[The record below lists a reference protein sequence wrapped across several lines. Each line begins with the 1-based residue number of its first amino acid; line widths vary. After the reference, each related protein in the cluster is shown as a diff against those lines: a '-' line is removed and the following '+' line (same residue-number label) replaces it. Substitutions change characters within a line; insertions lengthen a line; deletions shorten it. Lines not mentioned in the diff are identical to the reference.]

1 MKETYHEGPSSTPG
15 LLHLL
20 LDTALPLERE
30 TAFFLL
36 ASVMDFLMTWF
47 LLNYQTATGH
57 IEFVESNVVA
67 RYFLYSWGFNG
78 LIVFKLGTVAL
89 VAVICQIIA
98 RHRVEVARRLL
109 QFATLAA
116 MLVVVYSVV
125 LLYQHT

>member
-1 MKETYHEGPSSTPG
+1 MKETYHGGRPSASG

-30 TAFFLL
+30 TALFVL
-36 ASVMDFLMTWF
+36 ASVLDFLMTWV

-78 LIVFKLGTVAL
+78 LIGFKLGTVAM

-98 RHRVEVARRLL
+98 RQRVEVARRLL
-109 QFATLAA
+109 HFATGAA
-116 MLVVVYSVV
+116 MLVVVYSAL
-125 LLYQHT
+125 LLYRHT

>member
-1 MKETYHEGPSSTPG
+1 MKETYRDGQSSTPG
-15 LLHLL
+15 LLNLL

-30 TAFFLL
+30 TACFVL
-36 ASVMDFLMTWF
+36 ASAMDFLMTWL
-47 LLNYQTATGH
+47 LLNCQTATGH

-67 RYFLYSWGFNG
+67 RYFLYSWGFAG
-78 LIVFKLGTVAL
+78 LIGFKLGTVGL

-109 QFATLAA
+109 HFATLAA

-125 LLYQHT
+125 LLYRHT